1 MTPYLVIEISI
12 PLFKVQLNYLGISQA
27 DISGMKV
34 HVGIEVRGQIIQCL
48 RDSFENYNFCY
59 KWEKELLKEGNEQG
73 DQLEGYLLL

>member
-1 MTPYLVIEISI
+1 M
-12 PLFKVQLNYLGISQA
+12 
-27 DISGMKV
+27 

-73 DQLEGYLLL
+73 DKLEGYLIRQVRERENGVLELAVNRGRYR

>member
-1 MTPYLVIEISI
+1 M
-12 PLFKVQLNYLGISQA
+12 
-27 DISGMKV
+27 

-73 DQLEGYLLL
+73 DKLEGYLLLQVRERENGVLELAVNRGRYR

>member
-1 MTPYLVIEISI
+1 
-12 PLFKVQLNYLGISQA
+12 
-27 DISGMKV
+27 MKV

-73 DQLEGYLLL
+73 DKLEGYLLLQVRERENGVLELAVNRGRYR